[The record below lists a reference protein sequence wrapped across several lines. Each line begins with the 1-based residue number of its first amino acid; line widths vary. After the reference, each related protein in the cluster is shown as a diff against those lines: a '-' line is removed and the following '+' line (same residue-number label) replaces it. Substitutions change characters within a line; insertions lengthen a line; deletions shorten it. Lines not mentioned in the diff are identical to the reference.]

1 MMHRKTAIHIGRLF
15 WAAMMIVALLP
26 SCTPKRGTVGQAG
39 QESVVRAE
47 PVESIDWSTVTPES
61 LWDGVFQLHETEG
74 PRTALVLL
82 DRGVQKGIVSR
93 LEADQVRAGY
103 LYELGR
109 FDEAFLALV
118 RYRLDASRP
127 DLLVLRAELLWAMS
141 RYGEARRDY
150 EALLAAQGDEPES
163 STLFALARLYD
174 DLGEW
179 DKSDEM
185 RGMLLDRSQGDQ
197 IAAQWALY
205 DAIQSEE
212 PERIRQAISNLEGI
226 PSEAGGEDAF
236 VALGRMYAAFLEGS
250 ATEAVRTG
258 REFLTESGPNQ
269 NVIAA
274 LLYMDAETGDF
285 RGFETDLGDSLDKLE
300 AREWLDPSASVWAS
314 LMENQQ
320 AIGALLD
327 SASALELG
335 RGNRDKARVLGER
348 AKELNPYDQVALLQ
362 LAAVKMTE
370 RDIAGAFELLNEA
383 AALEPPSGI
392 RTRLR
397 MIQFSRLVRPG
408 VEVPWDVEAVAAE
421 LEEMVDHWSGRYPH
435 NSFYLAAKAELAGF
449 RGNLD
454 EALRIYAQVT
464 ELPGA
469 TRESR
474 FRRAY
479 FLARDGQVD
488 EAWRIVEEH
497 FPESSPYLTWASEL
511 EQEAAAQ
518 SDANLAMFST
528 MLRNRLDPVGNH
540 GDFFATPS
548 NE

>member
-1 MMHRKTAIHIGRLF
+1 
-15 WAAMMIVALLP
+15 MIVALLP
-26 SCTPKRGTVGQAG
+26 SCAPRRGTGGQAV
-39 QESVVRAE
+39 QESVVQRE
-47 PVESIDWSTVTPES
+47 VGESIDWSTVTPES
-61 LWDGVFQLHETEG
+61 LWDGVFQLHESEG

-82 DRGVQKGIVSR
+82 DRGVQKGIISR

-150 EALLAAQGDEPES
+150 EALLASEGEQPRS
-163 STLFALARLYD
+163 TTLFALARLYD

-185 RGMLLDRSQGDQ
+185 RGMLLDRSHSDQ
-197 IAAQWALY
+197 IAARWALY

-212 PERIRQAISNLEGI
+212 AERIRQAISNLEGI
-226 PSEAGGEDAF
+226 SSEVGGDDASA
-236 VALGRMYAAFLEGS
+236 VLGRMYAAFLGGN
-250 ATEAVRTG
+250 APEAMRTG
-258 REFLTESGPNQ
+258 REFLSGGGFNQ

-274 LLYMDAETGDF
+274 VLYMDAEMGDF
-285 RGFETDLGDSLDKLE
+285 RGFETDLGNSLDKLE
-300 AREWLDPSASVWAS
+300 AREWLDPSASVWPS
-314 LMENQQ
+314 LMEDRQ
-320 AIGALLD
+320 AIGGLLD

-335 RGNRDKARVLGER
+335 RGNRDKARVLAER
-348 AKELNPYDQVALLQ
+348 ARELNPYDQVALLQ

-370 RDIAGAFELLNEA
+370 RDIAGTFELLNEA

-397 MIQFSRLVRPG
+397 MIQFSRLARLD
-408 VEVPWDVEAVAAE
+408 VEVPWDVAAVAAE
-421 LEEMVDHWSGRYPH
+421 LEEMVDHWSRRYPR
-435 NSFYLAAKAELAGF
+435 NSFFLAAKAELEGF

-454 EALRIYAQVT
+454 EALRIYSQVS

-479 FLARDGQVD
+479 FLARAGRVD
-488 EAWRIVEEH
+488 EAWQIIEEH
-497 FPESSPYLTWASEL
+497 FPQSSPFLTWASEL

-518 SDANLAMFST
+518 SDANLAVFST